1 MQYAVC
7 SMQYAVSSMQYA
19 EYSMQYA
26 VYSMQYTVCGMRAGN
41 ATLDN
46 IDNIA
51 ALGSAAPNSFVNIW
65 IYSKGGSA
73 LGSATLNSQVVY
85 IRLFLFRSKGGRGL
99 DQAVQ
104 HQVQMKQLDVTCL
117 RQRST

>member
-1 MQYAVC
+1 MFCTVHYDISRYAVC

-19 EYSMQYA
+19 VYSKQYA

-51 ALGSAAPNSFVNIW
+51 ALGSAAPNSFVNI
-65 IYSKGGSA
+65 
-73 LGSATLNSQVVY
+73 
-85 IRLFLFRSKGGRGL
+85 
-99 DQAVQ
+99 
-104 HQVQMKQLDVTCL
+104 
-117 RQRST
+117 